1 MRKEMRAF
9 WLPIWLYLSFSFILF
24 FKAENLVA
32 FQFKAKSI
40 CILNS
45 FFERYDSQYKL
56 FWHYIFNHFNPTKNY
71 IKIINVNRKKFIGK
85 FPRPSYIMKAMDPI
99 YMSYKQVYNN
109 NGELA
114 LTVFNPITMSYLKDD
129 TLQKEKLNI
138 HQFAF
143 RYFFD
148 KNWNIIGIDTLF
160 YPLSLPPT
168 GNVLFPSLIQS
179 NTYYFISNELDTNNR
194 KSYFKIKKFRGSEN
208 NDSAFTIEE
217 KRIPNEYFPTI
228 NRYCLPNDT
237 STSLPGPKVFY
248 NLIRGEKQ
256 DEWWLIENF
265 YSTPFLSETLEDSI
279 LNRSDLYPQIRIFKF
294 VDDSFNNCQI
304 IPWNFVILDT
314 NLNKFWI
321 TSISFSSDRSLCA
334 ILAENIEEINRKI
347 PPTGMYK
354 RRLYILRFN
363 NKDGNFYPFDGANTV
378 QESFI
383 EFSINLDSI
392 PENILSMPLYDYWWF
407 SWVSDFF
414 VDYSPSLW
422 FSNNS
427 EFIYHGR
434 WQLNLKSKN
443 LDSIKKNI
451 KQWLPNN
458 LTYLD
463 FLNRF
468 DIKSFPSG
476 TYHSFVDFISK
487 FIGLGDTVFSF
498 YFFPT
503 FTGKWYLFTLSYL
516 DSLSPSLSKSMDYS
530 FGKPYFLDSKIH
542 LKCYEIKNL
551 DSSLEKISFE
561 YLWSDTIIPP
571 QLPPNDQDYKVTYDD
586 VIHSSFFRFL
596 SLASSIYFEY
606 FYPPR
611 GVLALGPSEVCEGE
625 EIHLEAT
632 MHLYPDTSAQYYWYG
647 PNGWQDTGR
656 SVIIRNAQ
664 INNSGKYICK
674 AVFADTTFSSEVY
687 VQVVPRPKITF
698 ERAVPRYICNG
709 EPYTVRIT
717 FPRWGRQNYW
727 ILWSTGDTVEAV
739 TISNSGEYWVK
750 VWDENGCTDSVG
762 FKVEYVETAEVRILK
777 EKEYICTGERIW
789 LEVEEGW
796 DSIQWS
802 TGETSRRIY
811 VERGGNYRV
820 EVRNRFGCVAQGET
834 TVEEVNLELEL
845 PNLVDFGKVHLWTT
859 EERRVGI
866 VNTSGSRIT
875 GSINYVGSEEIEVE
889 PRGRFAIDV
898 GDSIEIV
905 GKCSAKG
912 YGLKEGKVLVEVD
925 SPCVKIWEI
934 EMQGR
939 GTGVVKVWT
948 IDSVVVVGEKDF
960 CIPIYSKVEVGGEDT
975 VMGWQG
981 EVVFERGLM
990 ATGEGSIVGEER
1002 VVKFNG
1008 EVKMDTMVKEIG
1020 RICGDILLPERRVV
1034 AIDLRGFEFGE
1045 NYEVNEEDGRLRVI
1059 GVCEPELSQV
1069 EIRNVL
1075 RLTIIPNPAGEKF
1088 KFRIE
1093 GERWKEYKI
1102 RINDLLGKSIE
1113 EVEGKFEGSEVEIE
1127 FEGKELGKG
1136 MFFGQLC
1143 SGGECVIQA
1152 FWIW

>member
-1 MRKEMRAF
+1 MKKQ
-9 WLPIWLYLSFSFILF
+9 ILF
-24 FKAENLVA
+24 SVIFFLLVFFPKGTINCYVFKANDIPILYSVDNYCCNQYILFWNYFFRHFNGKNSVTETYEQRNIFNKKNFTVVPPFPHYQDIEVLSTLA
-32 FQFKAKSI
+32 AKSFVFDRKGNI
-40 CILNS
+40 ALMKKSLFFYGLFESLYSYSWLLFSPTFDRKGRVIDVDTFFYGSQQIPFSLFFPSLINEGKYFQLNYELDTNS
-45 FFERYDSQYKL
+45 AISYFKIKTFVEDSASGGVIKL
-56 FWHYIFNHFNPTKNY
+56 KE
-71 IKIINVNRKKFIGK
+71 KIIYDPYSIKDPGFIFLRNIKPDSVKLYRPPGLFPSIKMLRGENNREWWVFKFYSRSCFSSNGNYFLTTDSGPAVTTIALYK
-85 FPRPSYIMKAMDPI
+85 FTDDDKDSIELKPIKVCKFRPNK
-99 YMSYKQVYNN
+99 
-109 NGELA
+109 
-114 LTVFNPITMSYLKDD
+114 
-129 TLQKEKLNI
+129 
-138 HQFAF
+138 
-143 RYFFD
+143 
-148 KNWNIIGIDTLF
+148 DTLF
-160 YPLSLPPT
+160 YP
-168 GNVLFPSLIQS
+168 GNVDMYFSPNLDLALFLTVDRITFSRRFFHLHFLRFDRERGDFLPIDGVDSMGG
-179 NTYYFISNELDTNNR
+179 
-194 KSYFKIKKFRGSEN
+194 SYVDF
-208 NDSAFTIEE
+208 
-217 KRIPNEYFPTI
+217 
-228 NRYCLPNDT
+228 
-237 STSLPGPKVFY
+237 FY
-248 NLIRGEKQ
+248 NI
-256 DEWWLIENF
+256 
-265 YSTPFLSETLEDSI
+265 DSI
-279 LNRSDLYPQIRIFKF
+279 PDTTN
-294 VDDSFNNCQI
+294 
-304 IPWNFVILDT
+304 ILDIP
-314 NLNKFWI
+314 F
-321 TSISFSSDRSLCA
+321 
-334 ILAENIEEINRKI
+334 LAENFITVFHNGLPAIYSLLPI
-347 PPTGMYK
+347 PFFSNDGK
-354 RRLYILRFN
+354 RIYVFRW
-363 NKDGNFYPFDGANTV
+363 
-378 QESFI
+378 Q
-383 EFSINLDSI
+383 INLDSL
-392 PENILSMPLYDYWWF
+392 NINYIK
-407 SWVSDFF
+407 
-414 VDYSPSLW
+414 
-422 FSNNS
+422 SNV
-427 EFIYHGR
+427 R
-434 WQLNLKSKN
+434 
-443 LDSIKKNI
+443 
-451 KQWLPNN
+451 QWLPNEY
-458 LTYLD
+458 TSLD
-463 FLNRF
+463 IYQRLRATRKTIFLNQ
-468 DIKSFPSG
+468 PE
-476 TYHSFVDFISK
+476 YFV
-487 FIGLGDTVFSF
+487 GLMGSPLF
-498 YFFPT
+498 YSFFPT
-503 FTGKWYLFTLSYL
+503 YTGKWYLMTFSFA
-516 DSLSPSLSKSMDYS
+516 DSLSPSFLRSKPIYSTYALRLYELKNMD
-530 FGKPYFLDSKIH
+530 
-542 LKCYEIKNL
+542 
-551 DSSLEKISFE
+551 
-561 YLWSDTIIPP
+561 
-571 QLPPNDQDYKVTYDD
+571 
-586 VIHSSFFRFL
+586 
-596 SLASSIYFEY
+596 SLADKITINLIRIDTLIYPRAPANDSDYVPYVPPFTDSLIFPTFFQNFFSPNEINIYFEY

-625 EIHLEAT
+625 EIHLEGR
-632 MHLYPDTSAQYYWYG
+632 MHLYPDTFAQYYWYG

-656 SVIIRNAQ
+656 IVIIRNAQ

-739 TISNSGEYWVK
+739 TIGNSGEYWVK

-762 FKVEYVETAEVRILK
+762 FKVEYVDTAEVRILK

-802 TGETSRRIY
+802 TGGTSRRIY

-845 PNLVDFGKVHLWTT
+845 PNLVDFGRVHLWTT

-866 VNTSGSRIT
+866 VNTSGRRIT

-905 GKCSAKG
+905 GKCRAKG
-912 YGLKEGKVLVEVD
+912 YGLKEGKVMVEVD

-1002 VVKFNG
+1002 VVKFSG

-1045 NYEVNEEDGRLRVI
+1045 NYEVNEEDGRLMVV

-1069 EIRNVL
+1069 EMRNVL

-1093 GERWKEYKI
+1093 GERGKEYKI